1 MLQGVLYIPPLRIV
15 FALLLTGCAPGLC
28 IAHKPV
34 QMARVGV
41 ADLTLKGPEGTP
53 EAASPDQP

>member
-28 IAHKPV
+28 IAHKPM
-34 QMARVGV
+34 QMARAGV
-41 ADLTLKGPEGTP
+41 ADLKLKGPEGTP